1 MGEALDRYQLPPDD
15 PRQLAEEIRE
25 LRREIDELKSRNPMA
40 AGAIVRDGSLIFT
53 DDTGDDHRVRVGRLP
68 GGSYGFQVLDGDGT
82 TERFRADEDGLH
94 VPYLQASFIPVVND
108 LTDTRLCV
116 VTSGSF
122 AAYYRAQFG
131 QVTHKGVGIRVICST
146 DVGTTAEFRIL
157 SPSGGTGNTDSVAVA
172 SGGSVAQSFD
182 WLHGLNL
189 TAGPVYFDVECRRTS
204 GAGNAYIWLPNDAI
218 MRTPGGCTLTGV

>member
-1 MGEALDRYQLPPDD
+1 MPEAGDRYRLPPDD
-15 PRQLAEEIRE
+15 PRQLWER
-25 LRREIDELKSRNPMA
+25 LREIYRRLDELERANPIA
-40 AGAIVRDGSLIFT
+40 AGAKVRN
-53 DDTGDDHRVRVGRLP
+53 GRLVFSDET
-68 GGSYGFQVLDGDGT
+68 GTVERVVIGRLGDGTYGIQVLDGDGT
-82 TERFRADEDGLH
+82 TQRFRADEDGLH

-122 AAYYRAQFG
+122 SAYYRAQFG
-131 QVTHKGVGIRVICST
+131 QVTHKGVGIRAICST

-157 SPSGGTGNTDSVAVA
+157 SPSGGTGNTDAVAVG

-204 GAGNAYIWLPNDAI
+204 GGGNAYIWLPNDAI
-218 MRTPGGCTLTGV
+218 MRTGGGCTLTGV